1 MDDKGGVG
9 LMIGVCGSVGV
20 STLEFTW
27 SGCDLHRT
35 RDEWAS
41 VSADR
46 AGG

>member
-1 MDDKGGVG
+1 LDDEGGVG
-9 LMIGVCGSVGV
+9 LIIGVCGSVGV
-20 STLEFTW
+20 EFTW
-27 SGCDLHRT
+27 SGCELHRT